1 VSTVIALA
9 LIVGLVLVDLL
20 ALRFGQDTRPDIGQL
35 PDRWFGTR

>member
-9 LIVGLVLVDLL
+9 LIVGFVLVDVL
-20 ALRFGQDTRPDIGQL
+20 AFRFGQDTRPDIGQL